1 MTVKIS
7 ALPAA
12 TAPDLSTNSLMLEVS
27 QGVAGGSTWASKQLT
42 GAQLKT
48 FVGAGTQGPAG
59 TAATL
64 NVGSITT
71 TTGAAG
77 SAAAVTVS
85 NVGSSSAA
93 TFAFTFAIPTGPT
106 GASPTFSIG
115 TVSAGTA
122 AVTLTGTS
130 LAPVL
135 NFVVPPGTSLVSRG
149 TWSSANIYQP
159 GNYVFDTGSASVSS
173 MWIYSGITS
182 YGPVSTAPRLDLSHW
197 TELVGASAAFPTQT
211 GNAGKFLIT
220 DGTAASWSL
229 IDLSGTSVSLSGALT
244 HDHGGTGMSVAGT
257 AGNVLTSNGTSWL
270 SSALPV
276 NKIRAVSY
284 SMIFGG

>member
-12 TAPDLSTNSLMLEVS
+12 STPNDSTNSLMMEVS
-27 QGVAGGSTWASKQLT
+27 QGNFGGSSWTSKFLT

-48 FVGAGTQGPAG
+48 YVGAGTQGPAG

-106 GASPTFSIG
+106 GASPSFSIG
-115 TVSAGTA
+115 TVTAGTA

-149 TWSSANIYQP
+149 AWSNTNTYYP
-159 GNYVFDTGSASVSS
+159 GNYVFDAGSSSVSS
-173 MWIYSGITS
+173 MWIYSGTTS
-182 YGPVSTAPRLDLSHW
+182 YPPTSTIPKLDTAHW
-197 TELVGASAAFPTQT
+197 TELTGASTSLPSQT
-211 GNAGKFLIT
+211 SNTGKFLTT
-220 DGTAASWSL
+220 DGTSPSWSL

-244 HDHGGTGMSVAGT
+244 YDHGGTGMSVAGT
-257 AGNVLTSNGTSWL
+257 SGNVLTSNGTSWL
-270 SSALPV
+270 SSPPGMT
-276 NKIRAVSY
+276 KTRGVSY

>member
-27 QGVAGGSTWASKQLT
+27 QGVAGGSTWTSKQLT

-48 FVGAGTQGPAG
+48 FVGAGTQGPTG

-64 NVGSITT
+64 NVGSVTT

-135 NFVVPPGTSLVSRG
+135 NFVVPSGTSLVSRG
-149 TWSSANIYQP
+149 AWSSGTIYSA
-159 GNYVFDTGSASVSS
+159 GNYVFDTGSSSTSS
-173 MWIYSGITS
+173 MWIYSGTTS
-182 YGPVSTAPRLDLSHW
+182 YTSTTAPRLDLTHW
-197 TELVGASAAFPTQT
+197 SELVGASAAFPTQT

-220 DGTAASWSL
+220 DGTTPTWSL

-244 HDHGGTGMSVAGT
+244 YDHGGTGMSTAGT
-257 AGNVLTSNGTSWL
+257 SGNVLTSNGTSWL
-270 SSALPV
+270 SSPPGMT
-276 NKIRAVSY
+276 KIRGVSY

>member
-12 TAPDLSTNSLMLEVS
+12 SAPNDSTNSLMMEVS
-27 QGVAGGSTWASKQLT
+27 QGVAGGSTWTSKFLT
-42 GAQLKT
+42 GSQLKT
-48 FVGAGTQGPAG
+48 YVGAGTQGPAG

-93 TFAFTFAIPTGPT
+93 TLAFTFAIPTGPT

-149 TWSSANIYQP
+149 AWVSGTIYSA
-159 GNYVFDTGSASVSS
+159 GNYVFDTGSGSTVSS
-173 MWIYSGITS
+173 MWIYSGTTS
-182 YGPVSTAPRLDLSHW
+182 YTSTTAPRLDLTRW
-197 TELVGASAAFPTQT
+197 TELVGASASFPTQT
-211 GNAGKFLIT
+211 GNVGKFLIT

-229 IDLSGTSVSLSGALT
+229 IDLSGSSVSLSGALT
-244 HDHGGTGMSVAGT
+244 YDHGGTGMSVAGT
-257 AGNVLTSNGTSWL
+257 VGNVLTSNGTSWL

>member
-12 TAPDLSTNSLMLEVS
+12 SAPNDSTNSLMLEVS
-27 QGVAGGSTWASKQLT
+27 QGVAGGSSWTSKFLT

-48 FVGAGTQGPAG
+48 YVGAGTQGPAG
-59 TAATL
+59 TSATL

-106 GASPTFSIG
+106 GASPSFSIG

-149 TWSSANIYQP
+149 AWVSGNTYVA

-173 MWIYSGITS
+173 MWIYSGTASYTS
-182 YGPVSTAPRLDLSHW
+182 TTVPRLDLSKW
-197 TELVGASAAFPTQT
+197 TELVGASTALPSQT
-211 GNAGKFLIT
+211 SNTGKFLIT
-220 DGTAASWSL
+220 DGTSASWST
-229 IDLSGTSVSLSGALT
+229 IDLSASSVSLSGALSY
-244 HDHGGTGMSVAGT
+244 DHGGTGMSVAGT
-257 AGNVLTSNGTSWL
+257 VGNVLTSNGTSWL
-270 SSALPV
+270 SSTPSM